1 MTTKIK
7 FCLVLITTA
16 LLFGCGSDSK
26 APEPDTDGDTIPDAR
41 DNCIQIAN
49 TDQLNTDG
57 DSAGDACD
65 ALPENENET
74 KDFDGD
80 SFGDNQDPDDDND
93 GYPDVEDAQ
102 GNVDAFPYDKDEWAD
117 IDGDNIGDNKDLDL
131 ESTDPNAIKLSRL
144 VETGRASKFIG
155 EYGNDDD
162 RFALLGEKVKQ
173 IGDVNKDGF
182 PDVMFGHYGVMAGDT
197 YPGIAYLI
205 FGRADKY
212 PSEVDLADLSQ
223 IPHIKFQQ
231 KVAIDDYAGMG
242 AGFEPLGDINDDGID
257 DFMLSAIFA
266 TPTEIFGIGET
277 YIVYGREDWTV
288 GDGQDGII
296 TQAEL
301 KASGITYQ
309 GQYRLG
315 QLGKNIS
322 NLGDVNHDGYV
333 DMGITE
339 TPKGDAFRFGRLH
352 VLFGGDHWHSDHAGT
367 VYQVNDI
374 NNDNGLKR
382 VEINGDIWEAL
393 GDTIMGLN
401 DFNDDG
407 IDDFVIGQ
415 NRTDT
420 IGADPG
426 VVVFFGRESAQWQDS
441 YTPDDFSIGNNFVI
455 APIEN
460 DKGSNV
466 GQDLAVGDFNG
477 DGIKDLAVS
486 TYGRISS
493 ENNTDFEGAISM
505 YWGGRGSWPLSMTRD
520 DLTEFYGVNFFTESY
535 NASLGGNIEAIPD
548 LNGDGFD
555 ELLASTNKNRL
566 DDNVSD
572 DALEEE
578 LYILYGRE
586 NWVDGTIDVDSTSAD
601 LTRIQLNNMNGNDFT
616 FLNYI
621 GDVNGD
627 GIADYTVSDQV
638 QSSNGLTQN
647 GEVYLVYGYRTIYP
661 EVNQQVEGQ

>member
-80 SFGDNQDPDDDND
+80 GFGDIQDPDDDND

-102 GNVDAFPYDKDEWAD
+102 GNVDIFPYDKDEWAD

-155 EYGNDDD
+155 EYSNDDE
-162 RFALLGEKVKQ
+162 REAVLGEKVKQ

-182 PDVMFGHYGVMAGDT
+182 PDVMFGHYRVMAGDM

-205 FGRADKY
+205 FGRSEKY
-212 PSEVDLADLSQ
+212 PSEVNFSDLSQ

-231 KVAIDDYAGMG
+231 KVVIDDNAGMG
-242 AGFEPLGDINDDGID
+242 AGFEPLGDVNGDGID
-257 DFMLSAIFA
+257 DFMLSAIFS
-266 TPTEIFGIGET
+266 TPTEILGIGET

-309 GQYRLG
+309 GQYRIG

-333 DMGITE
+333 DMGVTE
-339 TPKGDAFRFGRLH
+339 TPSGDVQRFGRVH

-367 VYQVNDI
+367 VYQINDI

-382 VEINGDIWEAL
+382 VEINGDYWEAL
-393 GDTIMGLN
+393 GDKIMGLG

-415 NRTDT
+415 NRTIT
-420 IGADPG
+420 IGADAE
-426 VVVFFGRESAQWQDS
+426 VVVFFGRANAQWQDS
-441 YTPDDFSIGNNFVI
+441 YTPDDASIGNNFVI

-466 GQDLAVGDFNG
+466 GHDLAVGDFNG

-493 ENNTDFEGAISM
+493 ENNNDYDGAISI
-505 YWGGRGSWPLSMTRD
+505 YWGGRGSWPLTMTRD
-520 DLTEFYGVNFFTESY
+520 DLTEFYGINFFTESY

-566 DDNVSD
+566 DNVSD
-572 DALEEE
+572 DLDEEE
-578 LYILYGRE
+578 LYTLYGRE

-601 LTRIQLNNMNGNDFT
+601 LTHTQLNNMNGNDFT
-616 FLNYI
+616 FINYI

-627 GIADYTVSDQV
+627 GIADYTVSDQE
-638 QSSNGLTQN
+638 QSSNGLTHN
-647 GEVYLVYGYRTIYP
+647 GEVYLIYGYRSIYP
-661 EVNQQVEGQ
+661 EASQQGENQ

>member
-333 DMGITE
+333 DVGITE
-339 TPKGDAFRFGRLH
+339 TPSGDLNRIGRVH

>member
-1 MTTKIK
+1 MKP
-7 FCLVLITTA
+7 LQLISLSLCT
-16 LLFGCGSDSK
+16 LLLLSACGSDSK
-26 APEPDTDGDTIPDAR
+26 NPEPDTDGDTIPDAR

-49 TDQLNTDG
+49 TDQLDTDG

-65 ALPENENET
+65 ALPNNENET

-80 SFGDNQDPDDDND
+80 GFGDNQDPDDDND
-93 GYPDVEDAQ
+93 GYPDIEDAQ
-102 GNVDAFPYDKDEWAD
+102 GNVDIFPYDKDEWAD

-155 EYGNDDD
+155 EYSNDDE
-162 RFALLGEKVKQ
+162 REAVLGEKVKQ

-182 PDVMFGHYGVMAGDT
+182 PDAMFGHYRVMAGDT

-205 FGRADKY
+205 FGRSEKY
-212 PSEVDLADLSQ
+212 PSEVDFSDLSQ

-231 KVAIDDYAGMG
+231 KVVMDDNTGMG
-242 AGFEPLGDINDDGID
+242 AGFEPLGDVNGDGID
-257 DFMLSAIFA
+257 DFMLSAIFS
-266 TPTEIFGIGET
+266 TPTEILGIGET
-277 YIVYGREDWTV
+277 YIVYGREDWSI
-288 GDGQDGII
+288 GDGQDAII

-309 GQYRLG
+309 GQYRIG

-339 TPKGDAFRFGRLH
+339 TPKGDAFRFGRVH

-367 VYQVNDI
+367 VYQINDI

-382 VEINGDIWEAL
+382 IEINGDTAGGL
-393 GDTIMGLN
+393 GYTMKGLS

-407 IDDFVIGQ
+407 IDDFVIVL
-415 NRTDT
+415 NRS
-420 IGADPG
+420 GVQFADKG

-455 APIEN
+455 ERVDN
-460 DKGSNV
+460 DNATNV
-466 GQDLAVGDFNG
+466 GQDIAVGDFNG

-493 ENNTDFEGAISM
+493 ENVTDFGGAISM

-520 DLTEFYGVNFFTESY
+520 DLTEFYGVNFFAESY
-535 NASLGGNIEAIPD
+535 NASLGGKIEAIPD

-566 DDNVSD
+566 DSASD
-572 DALEEE
+572 DLDEEE
-578 LYILYGRE
+578 LYTLYGRE

-616 FLNYI
+616 FINYI

-627 GIADYTVSDQV
+627 GIADYTVSDQE
-638 QSSNGLTQN
+638 QSSNGLTHN
-647 GEVYLVYGYRTIYP
+647 GEVYLVYGYQTLYP
-661 EVNQQVEGQ
+661 

>member
-339 TPKGDAFRFGRLH
+339 TPKGDAFRFGRVH